1 MSDLA
6 TDHKINAELKAL
18 EWPPRWRL
26 WVYVSSQVLD
36 EQQMKSMKEAFTQ
49 FQAQWSAHGKALR
62 SDMALV
68 QDQILLIAVDEDHA
82 KTTGCSLD
90 KLTHFIGQ
98 VELELKTDFLD
109 RSKFYVYDREN
120 EVWRSFNRVRLK
132 QAYQV
137 GEVND
142 ETLVLDTLID
152 SAGKVKTEL
161 VKPLASSW
169 HSKIV

>member
-6 TDHKINAELKAL
+6 TDLKINAELKAL
-18 EWPPRWRL
+18 EWPPHWRL

-36 EQQMKSMKEAFTQ
+36 EQQTQSMKKAFTQ
-49 FQAQWSAHGKALR
+49 FQSQWSAHGKALR

-68 QDQILLIAVDEDHA
+68 QDQILLIVVDEDHA

-98 VELELKTDFLD
+98 IELELKTDFLD
-109 RSKFYVYDREN
+109 RSKFYAYDREN
-120 EVWRSFNRVRLK
+120 EVWRSFNRAALK
-132 QAYQV
+132 RAYQL

-142 ETLVLDTLID
+142 ETPVLDTLID
-152 SAGKVKTEL
+152 SAGRVETEL
-161 VKPLASSW
+161 VKSLTSSW